1 MEVEMAATLLDAVQ
15 FFNGNE
21 ILVSNN
27 GEVKKMQDKLV
38 EQGKKLRLLQ
48 QNFLKERYAK
58 ESLQSDLEH
67 ILYQLKA
74 LQKVQEFA
82 KQIDI
87 AYL

>member
-1 MEVEMAATLLDAVQ
+1 MAATLLDAVQ